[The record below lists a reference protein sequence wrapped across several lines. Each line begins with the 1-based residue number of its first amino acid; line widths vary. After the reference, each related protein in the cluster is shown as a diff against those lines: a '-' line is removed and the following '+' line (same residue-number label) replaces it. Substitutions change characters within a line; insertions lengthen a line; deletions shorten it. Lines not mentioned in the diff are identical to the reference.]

1 MARKSVATEELFQ
14 GSIARLFGAVGHADR
29 REPLRA
35 YVVDQRGLERSAAYR
50 LHLPEIEA
58 SDTTA

>member
-1 MARKSVATEELFQ
+1 MLTVESRY
-14 GSIARLFGAVGHADR
+14 
-29 REPLRA
+29 EPI
-35 YVVDQRGLERSAAYR
+35 VVDQRGLERSAAYR